1 MAVMILAH
9 VTAGE
14 NSKSAAAK
22 CRLQEIMKHNN
33 IKAVP
38 TNLITGFLGVG
49 KTSAMLY
56 LLRNKPTNERWAI
69 LVNEFGEIGVD
80 GSLLTGQYSEEQGI
94 FIREVPGGCM
104 CCAAGVP
111 MKIALNQLLIR
122 AKPDRLLI
130 EPTGLGHPQEILKV
144 LTSEHYQD
152 VLLLEKTVTLVDARN
167 LANKR
172 YTSHDIFNQQI
183 AIADIII
190 GNKVDLYKNADK
202 EALKQYVSTY
212 GQANTD
218 VIFSTQGKMS
228 IEKLA
233 GASSSPI
240 LLAEFS
246 RIHHH
251 VTEKSPISNEA
262 LPECGFLKAINT
274 GEGFHSIGWRFS
286 INILF
291 NRSKIVELLN
301 NIKAERIKAVFNTN
315 LGALG
320 YNISENT
327 LTETK
332 LNTIKES
339 RIEIIFHDRDDSIEA
354 ELMACIHR

>member
-1 MAVMILAH
+1 MIFVH
-9 VTAGE
+9 VTVGE

-22 CRLQEIMKHNN
+22 RRQQEIMKHNKIN
-33 IKAVP
+33 NVP

-49 KTSAMLY
+49 KTSAMLH

-80 GSLLTGQYSEEQGI
+80 GSLLTGQYSEEQGV
-94 FIREVPGGCM
+94 FVREVPGGCM

-111 MKIALNQLLIR
+111 MKIALNQLLIH

-167 LANKR
+167 LADKR

-183 AIADIII
+183 AIADIVI
-190 GNKVDLYKNADK
+190 GNKVELYENADK
-202 EALKQYVSTY
+202 EALKQYVKHH
-212 GQANTD
+212 GQANAE
-218 VIFSTQGKMS
+218 VIFSTQGQMP
-228 IEKLA
+228 ITKLA
-233 GASSSPI
+233 GPPAATI
-240 LLAEFS
+240 LLEH
-246 RIHHH
+246 HHH
-251 VTEKSPISNEA
+251 VTTKSLIA
-262 LPECGFLKAINT
+262 DAILPECGFLKAMNS
-274 GEGFHSIGWRFS
+274 GEGFYSVGWRFS
-286 INILF
+286 INIVF
-291 NRSKIVELLN
+291 NHSKLIELLKS
-301 NIKAERIKAVFNTN
+301 IKADRIKAVFNTN

-339 RIEIIFHDRDDSIEA
+339 RIEIISDKKDDSIEA
-354 ELMACIHR
+354 QLMDCIHR